1 MDPKCFILAVIAR
14 EGENPEVLHKTK
26 DGWVSYMSRGMKARD
41 PRSGRPKKNKKEA
54 INNEELFQPLGFCMF
69 LYVLWLS
76 WLVVSL
82 NRKGRFVDIVDKLV
96 I

>member
-1 MDPKCFILAVIAR
+1 MDPKCFILAVLAR

-69 LYVLWLS
+69 LCFVVVL
-76 WLVVSL
+76 VGCFFEQEGKI
-82 NRKGRFVDIVDKLV
+82 R
-96 I
+96 

>member
-1 MDPKCFILAVIAR
+1 MDPKCFILAVLAR

-69 LYVLWLS
+69 LCFVVVL
-76 WLVVSL
+76 VGCFFEQE
-82 NRKGRFVDIVDKLV
+82 GRIR
-96 I
+96 